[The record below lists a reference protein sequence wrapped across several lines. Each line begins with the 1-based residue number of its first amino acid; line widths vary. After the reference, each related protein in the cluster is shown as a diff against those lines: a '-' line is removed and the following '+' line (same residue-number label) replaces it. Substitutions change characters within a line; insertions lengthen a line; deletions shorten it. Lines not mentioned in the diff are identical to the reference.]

1 MANPVG
7 LWNLRQRFESVWD
20 YYGMTK
26 DNIKNKEE
34 DENNEYNKMNLTS
47 EEIEKIRDGEF
58 IPRKV
63 DSMEDMWDDIKS

>member
-7 LWNLRQRFESVWD
+7 LWNLRQRFESAWD

-26 DNIKNKEE
+26 NNNEE
-34 DENNEYNKMNLTS
+34 NNNEENNEMNLTP

-58 IPRKV
+58 VPRKV
-63 DSMEDMWDDIKS
+63 DSMEDMWDEIKS